1 MTKYWLLKS
10 EAETFSID
18 DLKKV
23 KAEPW
28 TGVRNYQARNFIRDQ
43 MKTGDLCL
51 FYHSNAKEIGIVGI
65 CKIVSEPY
73 LDPTFTNDKNPWFCM
88 DVEFVQKFKKI
99 LTLNEMKVNPKLKD
113 MLVTRK
119 GNRLSVQPVLEK
131 DFQYI
136 VGLEVG
142 L

>member
-1 MTKYWLLKS
+1 MVKYWLLKS
-10 EAETFSID
+10 EPETFSID
-18 DLKKV
+18 DLQKV

-43 MKTGDLCL
+43 MAIGDLCL

-65 CKIVSEPY
+65 CKIISNPY
-73 LDPTFTNDKNPWFCM
+73 SDPTFTNDKNPWFCV
-88 DVEFVQKFKKI
+88 DVGFVQKFKKI
-99 LTLNEMKVNPKLKD
+99 MTLNEMRVNLKLKD
-113 MLVTRK
+113 ILVIRK
-119 GNRLSVQPVLEK
+119 GNRLSVQPVSEK

-136 VGLEVG
+136 AGLEVD